1 MSVLPVR
8 LHVHTYIIITVVT
21 IMQLFVGEDGF
32 VGSLLEHSAADGPA
46 AIVIDVFTLDLLY
59 VMHHNNNIVL
69 GTKINRQ
76 VVWVW
81 PLTT

>member
-1 MSVLPVR
+1 M
-8 LHVHTYIIITVVT
+8 VT

-69 GTKINRQ
+69 WAQK
-76 VVWVW
+76 
-81 PLTT
+81 LTGRLCGCGL